1 MNSFLLISATTHRHF
16 DKLVTN
22 TKYIGDKYET
32 HWWQIQLTSVANTK
46 YGVRKNKESAKLSDL
61 AIKGKTSAA
70 LQFPATP
77 GTMPLSTMENR
88 HYATINYE
96 KQRKALSHYGK
107 QCTVVDNI
115 GNAALSMSVL
125 L

>member
-1 MNSFLLISATTHRHF
+1 MRSFLLISATTHRHF

-77 GTMPLSTMENR
+77 GTMPLSTMENNAGQYATMKSNAR
-88 HYATINYE
+88 HYATMENN
-96 KQRKALSHYGK
+96 AL
-107 QCTVVDNI
+107 
-115 GNAALSMSVL
+115 
-125 L
+125 

>member
-77 GTMPLSTMENR
+77 GTMPLSTMENNAGQYATMKSNAR
-88 HYATINYE
+88 HYATMENN
-96 KQRKALSHYGK
+96 AL
-107 QCTVVDNI
+107 
-115 GNAALSMSVL
+115 
-125 L
+125 

>member
-1 MNSFLLISATTHRHF
+1 MNSFLLISATTLRHF

-32 HWWQIQLTSVANTK
+32 HWWQIQRTSVANTK

-77 GTMPLSTMENR
+77 GTMPLWKTTPGTMPLSTMENNAWN
-88 HYATINYE
+88 YATMKNN
-96 KQRKALSHYGK
+96 AL
-107 QCTVVDNI
+107 
-115 GNAALSMSVL
+115 
-125 L
+125 

>member
-1 MNSFLLISATTHRHF
+1 MVQALLCLYEQFCFISATTLRHF

-32 HWWQIQLTSVANTK
+32 HWWQIQRTSVANTK

-70 LQFPATP
+70 LQFPATLGTMPLWKTTP
-77 GTMPLSTMENR
+77 GTMPQKN
-88 HYATINYE
+88 N
-96 KQRKALSHYGK
+96 AL
-107 QCTVVDNI
+107 
-115 GNAALSMSVL
+115 
-125 L
+125 